1 MSDAAGRVRDWRPN
15 ADGWV
20 PAARHVPSP
29 NFDARPEGMAV
40 DVVVLHNIS
49 LPPGQFGSDDIE
61 AFFQNRLDATR
72 HPFFETIRDVR
83 VSAHFLIRRDGEPVQ
98 FVACTQRAW
107 HAGQSDYC
115 GRQRCND
122 FSIGIEIEGTDDQP
136 FTPAQYE
143 TVAALV
149 SPAGRLSDPG
159 RRWSQRHCA
168 GTQDRPR
175 PPLRLEPLCETGRAT
190 AGDDAVPAGK
200 VGFPGVSNRCAGPES
215 SRRLPHSG
223 APIADLFP

>member
-1 MSDAAGRVRDWRPN
+1 MAGTIANRWPKGRGEMSDAAGRVRDWQPD
-15 ADGWV
+15 ADGWI
-20 PAARHVPSP
+20 PAARRVPSP

-122 FSIGIEIEGTDDQP
+122 FSIGIEIEGADDQP

-149 SPAGRLSDPG
+149 SALRAAYPIQGVAGHSDIAPGRKTDPG
-159 RRWSQRHCA
+159 PHFDWSRFAKQAALPPAMMPYRHA
-168 GTQDRPR
+168 R
-175 PPLRLEPLCETGRAT
+175 
-190 AGDDAVPAGK
+190 
-200 VGFPGVSNRCAGPES
+200 
-215 SRRLPHSG
+215 
-223 APIADLFP
+223 